1 MGLLTIKYPMVNKKL
16 FNALA
21 LFAVVTGTAQLAIGY
36 LPDYPLAMVGY
47 YAVGLIISN
56 YLKEKRNSPLSG

>member
-1 MGLLTIKYPMVNKKL
+1 MLTIKYPMVNKKL

-56 YLKEKRNSPLSG
+56 YLN